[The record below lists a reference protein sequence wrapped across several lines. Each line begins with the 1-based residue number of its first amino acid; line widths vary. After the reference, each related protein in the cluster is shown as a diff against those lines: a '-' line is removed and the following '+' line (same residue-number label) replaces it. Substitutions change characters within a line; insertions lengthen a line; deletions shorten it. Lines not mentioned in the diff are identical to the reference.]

1 MTINSRWLKID
12 YSQIYLLLNIAQV
25 HIDRLPGLGPKV
37 TKDRGDV
44 FGYLVSFDRLQG
56 LFVEVA
62 GVQTGLKVAFV
73 NQEFLESL
81 DFRVISQAK
90 VKVSFK
96 GLNNLGLK
104 LV

>member
-1 MTINSRWLKID
+1 MRLGLKHERKIMD
-12 YSQIYLLLNIAQV
+12 LQPQLQI
-25 HIDRLPGLGPKV
+25 HRLPGLWPEI

-44 FGYLVSFDRLQG
+44 FGLLVSFDGFQG

-62 GVQTGLKVAFV
+62 GVQAVFKVAFV

-81 DFRVISQAK
+81 DFRVINQAE